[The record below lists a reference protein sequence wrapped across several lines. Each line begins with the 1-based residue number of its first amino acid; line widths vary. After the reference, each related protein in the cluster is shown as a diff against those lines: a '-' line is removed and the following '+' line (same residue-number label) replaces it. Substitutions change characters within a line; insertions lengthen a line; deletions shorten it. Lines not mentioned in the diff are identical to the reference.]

1 MKSRDY
7 IGAFLGLTDYEHFP
21 ETGKKAI
28 EAKKDDLDNVF
39 HRIKDDAF
47 EDLKEYLEDK
57 DLSPHEKKMYDVIK
71 QMVKLTRERDEML
84 SKYYHEGITGR
95 TLYLMVSKDS
105 DMRERYNNNFSKQV
119 ELLEE
124 NDLGLI

>member
-7 IGAFLGLTDYEHFP
+7 IGAFLGLTDYKHFP

-28 EAKKDDLDNVF
+28 EAKKDDLDNVYS
-39 HRIKDDAF
+39 RIKDEAF
-47 EDLKEYLEDK
+47 DDLKEYLEEK
-57 DLSPHEKKMYDVIK
+57 DLSPHEKKMYEVIK
-71 QMVKLTRERDEML
+71 QIVKLTRERNEML
-84 SKYYHEGITGR
+84 NKYYHEGITGR

>member
-7 IGAFLGLTDYEHFP
+7 IGAFLGLIDYEHFP

-28 EAKKDDLDNVF
+28 EAKKDDLDNVY
-39 HRIKDDAF
+39 HRIRDDAF

>member
-7 IGAFLGLTDYEHFP
+7 IGAFLGLTDYKHFP

-28 EAKKDDLDNVF
+28 EAKKDDLDNVYS
-39 HRIKDDAF
+39 RIKDEAF
-47 EDLKEYLEDK
+47 DDLKEYLEDK
-57 DLSPHEKKMYDVIK
+57 DLSPQEKKKYEIIK
-71 QMVKLTRERDEML
+71 QIVKLTRERNDIL
-84 SKYYHEGITGR
+84 NKYYHEGITGR

-105 DMRERYNNNFSKQV
+105 DTRERYNNNFYKQV

>member
-7 IGAFLGLTDYEHFP
+7 IGAFLGLTDYKHFP

-28 EAKKDDLDNVF
+28 EAKKDDLDNVYS
-39 HRIKDDAF
+39 RIKDEAF
-47 EDLKEYLEDK
+47 DDLKEYLEDK
-57 DLSPHEKKMYDVIK
+57 DLSPQEKKKYEIIK
-71 QMVKLTRERDEML
+71 QIVKLTRERNDIL
-84 SKYYHEGITGR
+84 NKYYHEGITGR

-105 DMRERYNNNFSKQV
+105 DTRERYNSNFSKQV

>member
-7 IGAFLGLTDYEHFP
+7 IGAFLGLTNYEHFP

-39 HRIKDDAF
+39 SRIKDEAF
-47 EDLKEYLEDK
+47 DDMKEYLENE
-57 DLSPHEKKMYDVIK
+57 DLSTHEKKMYYVIK
-71 QMVKLTRERDEML
+71 QIMKLTRERNDML
-84 SKYYHEGITGR
+84 NKYYHEGITGR

>member
-7 IGAFLGLTDYEHFP
+7 IGAFLGLTDYKHFP

-28 EAKKDDLDNVF
+28 EAKKDDLDNVYS
-39 HRIKDDAF
+39 RIKDESFDDF
-47 EDLKEYLEDK
+47 KEFLEEK
-57 DLSPHEKKMYDVIK
+57 DLSAHEKKMFDILK
-71 QMVKLTRERDEML
+71 QILKLTRERNEML
-84 SKYYHEGITGR
+84 NKYYHEGITGR